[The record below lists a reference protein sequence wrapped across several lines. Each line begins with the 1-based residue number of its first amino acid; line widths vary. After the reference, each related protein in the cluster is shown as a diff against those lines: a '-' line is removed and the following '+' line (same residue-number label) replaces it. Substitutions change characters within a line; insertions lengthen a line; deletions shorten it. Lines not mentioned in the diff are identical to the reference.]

1 MKLKGFP
8 VIAVIILV
16 AAIAYFV
23 WGLIRADFG
32 DTSAGGRITPA
43 DYVSRY
49 SEPDAAH
56 LLVDVRT
63 PEEYAEGH
71 IANSVNI
78 PLQELSSRLSEIP
91 KDTPVVLYCRSG
103 NRSNQ
108 AFNLLA
114 NEGYADLYDMGGII
128 DWQAQGY
135 PISSG

>member
-1 MKLKGFP
+1 MKVKGLP
-8 VIAVIILV
+8 VFAVVITIAAVT
-16 AAIAYFV
+16 YFI

-32 DTSAGGRITPA
+32 DANAGGRIIPA

-49 SEPDAAH
+49 SEANVSH

-78 PLQELSSRLSEIP
+78 PLQELTSRLNEIP
-91 KDTPVVLYCRSG
+91 HDTPVILYCRSG

-108 AFNLLA
+108 ALNLLVG
-114 NEGYADLYDMGGII
+114 EGYANLYDMGGII

-135 PISSG
+135 PVTP